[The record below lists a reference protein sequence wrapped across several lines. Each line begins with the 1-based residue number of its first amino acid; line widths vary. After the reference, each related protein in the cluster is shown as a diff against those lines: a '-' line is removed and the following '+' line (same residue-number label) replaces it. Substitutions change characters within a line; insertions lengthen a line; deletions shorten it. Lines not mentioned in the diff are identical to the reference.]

1 MAGVGFGRE
10 ENSMRKLRVGVIGI
24 GFIGAAHV
32 EALRRLGYIDVVAV
46 SDMSGGKQ
54 KARELFVPGGY
65 DDYREMI
72 EKEELDAVHIC
83 TPNYLHFEM
92 AMYAMEKGLSVM
104 LEKPLTMNVEEAEK
118 LCAYA
123 KEHGIVTGVNHSL
136 RMNPQVQQ
144 MKAMVKSGEVGD
156 IYAVTG
162 AYQQDWLFL
171 ESDWSWRLE
180 PELSGKTRAFSD
192 IGTHWIDMVEDI
204 IGQRAVEVLAEFE
217 IMHKTRK
224 KPLKSVATFSGMAL
238 RPEDYEDR
246 EIRTED
252 WCSILFRFEKGA
264 VGSVNVSQVTA
275 GRKNQQVISISGS
288 KCALHWDNEDS
299 QELWIGRREGFN
311 QKAVKDPSILSE
323 PAQAVIGYP
332 GGHVEGF
339 PDTFKAQFGKFY
351 KAVLDRDPAQKDF
364 ANFED
369 GLREMVLNEKVYESA
384 QKRAWVKI

>member
-1 MAGVGFGRE
+1 MK
-10 ENSMRKLRVGVIGI
+10 KLRVGVAGI

-32 EALRRLGYIDVVAV
+32 EALRRLGYVDVVAV
-46 SDMSGGKQ
+46 ANHHNGEE
-54 KARELFVPGGY
+54 KAKALFVDHGY

-72 EKEELDAVHIC
+72 DKENLDAIHIC
-83 TPNYLHFEM
+83 TPNNTHYEM
-92 AMYAMEKGLSVM
+92 AMYAMEHGVNVL
-104 LEKPLTMNVEEAEK
+104 LEKPFTMTVEEAEK

-123 KEHGIVTGVNHSL
+123 KEHHIVTGVNHSL

-144 MKAMVKSGEVGD
+144 MKAMVRSGEVGD

-162 AYQQDWLFL
+162 SYLQDWLYL

-204 IGQRAVEVLAEFE
+204 IGQKAVEVLAEFE
-217 IMHKTRK
+217 IVHKTRK
-224 KPLKSVATFSGMAL
+224 KPKKQVATFSGMAL
-238 RPEDYEDR
+238 RPEDYEDVP
-246 EIRTED
+246 IKTED
-252 WCSILFRFEKGA
+252 WCSILFRFENGA
-264 VGSVNVSQVTA
+264 IGNVNVSQITA

-288 KCALHWDNEDS
+288 KCALHWDSEDS
-299 QELWIGRREGFN
+299 QELWIGRRETFN
-311 QKAVKDPSILSE
+311 QKAPKDPSILSKE
-323 PAQAVIGYP
+323 AQSVIGYP

-339 PDTFKAQFGKFY
+339 PDTFKMQFEKY
-351 KAVLDRDPAQKDF
+351 YQSVLNKDTSNKDF

-369 GLREMVLNEKVYESA
+369 GLREMVITEKVYESA

>member
-1 MAGVGFGRE
+1 ME
-10 ENSMRKLRVGVIGI
+10 KLRVGVIGI

-32 EALRRLGYIDVVAV
+32 EALRRLGYVDVVAV
-46 SDMSGGKQ
+46 ADAGGGAA
-54 KARELFVPGGY
+54 KAESLYVPHGY

-72 EKEELDAVHIC
+72 QKEDLDAVHIC
-83 TPNYLHFEM
+83 TPNCTHFEM
-92 AMYAMEKGLSVM
+92 AMYAMEQGLSVM
-104 LEKPLTMNVEEAEK
+104 LEKPFTMTVDEAEK

-144 MKAMVKSGEVGD
+144 MKAMVQSGEVGD

-162 AYQQDWLFL
+162 SYLQDWLFL
-171 ESDWSWRLE
+171 ESDWSWRLD
-180 PELSGKTRAFSD
+180 PKLSGKTRAFSD

-204 IGQRAVEVLAEFE
+204 TGQRAVELLAEFD

-224 KPLKSVATFSGMAL
+224 KPLKEVATYSGMAL
-238 RPEDYEDR
+238 RPEDYEDVPV
-246 EIRTED
+246 ETED

-264 VGSVNVSQVTA
+264 IGSLNVSQVTA
-275 GRKNQQVISISGS
+275 GRKNQQIISISGS
-288 KCALHWDNEDS
+288 KCALHWDSEDS
-299 QELWIGRREGFN
+299 QELWIGRRETFN
-311 QKAVKDPSILSE
+311 QKAAKDPSILSDR
-323 PAQAVIGYP
+323 AQSVIGYP

-351 KAVLDRDPAQKDF
+351 DAVKAKDVSKRDF

-369 GLREMVLNEKVYESA
+369 GLREMILNEKVYESA